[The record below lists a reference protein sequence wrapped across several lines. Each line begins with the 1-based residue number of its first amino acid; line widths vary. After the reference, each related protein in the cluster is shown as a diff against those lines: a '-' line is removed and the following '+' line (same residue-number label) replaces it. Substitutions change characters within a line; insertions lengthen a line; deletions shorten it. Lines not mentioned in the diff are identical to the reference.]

1 MAVGDL
7 IILTN
12 CQTTG
17 YEDGQI
23 GIITK
28 IENIGLYNLYWVAIS
43 SGPKVPLWEQEFE
56 VLTGSNN
63 GTGE

>member
-1 MAVGDL
+1 VVAGDL

-17 YEDGQI
+17 YKDGQV

-28 IENIGLYNLYWVAIS
+28 VENIGLYNLYWIAM
-43 SGPKVPLWEQEFE
+43 GDGLKVPMWAQEFQ
-56 VLTGSNN
+56 VLTGSA
-63 GTGE
+63 